1 MNPKKQK
8 EFTSPRDVFEACFP
22 NSADQNRTCERGAY
36 TNPPSEVADRL
47 AQRFAASIAKK
58 RRR

>member
-22 NSADQNRTCERGAY
+22 DSADQNSTRERGAY
-36 TNPPSEVADRL
+36 GNPPSDVAERL
-47 AQRFAASIAKK
+47 AERFAASIAKK
-58 RRR
+58 PRR